1 MLHSVISFYK
11 FVKINNP
18 KKLRKSLLDI
28 LLNEDVVGT
37 FLIAKEGINA
47 TVSGSDISLKKIM
60 KFLDKQK
67 GFNDIEYKHSCSIKR
82 VFKRLKIKVKD
93 EIVALGK
100 KEIDPSKTTRNYIE
114 PRNWN
119 KLIADPDVLLIDT
132 RNTYEI
138 KIGTFLGAENP
149 NIKNFRDFPN
159 FVKKKLNSKKNQK
172 IAMFCTGGIRCEKA
186 SSYLIKHK
194 FKNVFQLKG
203 GIIQYAHQIKEQKIE
218 SKFKGKNFVFD
229 DRLGERIT
237 EDILS
242 DCHQCE
248 KSCDNHTNCANDA
261 CHLLFIQCY
270 KCKKIYKGCCSK
282 ECYEI
287 IKLPIEKQR
296 KLRKESPDIAAPLI
310 HHYRDRLKPKLKEM
324 NAKKNN
330 ASQ

>member
-159 FVKKKLNSKKNQK
+159 FVKNKLNSRKNQK

-186 SSYLIKHK
+186 SSYLLEKG
-194 FKNVFQLKG
+194 FKDVYQLKG
-203 GIIQYAHQIKEQKIE
+203 GILKYLEQNTKKN
-218 SKFKGKNFVFD
+218 SRFKGECFVFD
-229 DRLGERIT
+229 ERVSVNKK
-237 EDILS
+237 LKNGKY
-242 DCHQCE
+242 Q
-248 KSCDNHTNCANDA
+248 
-261 CHLLFIQCY
+261 QCY
-270 KCKKIYKGCCSK
+270 ACRMPISKDDISSIHYKKGISCPHCFSK
-282 ECYEI
+282 TSKRQKNRFAERQNQI
-287 IKLPIEKQR
+287 NL
-296 KLRKESPDIAAPLI
+296 SF
-310 HHYRDRLKPKLKEM
+310 LK
-324 NAKKNN
+324 NIDHFS
-330 ASQ
+330 SQT

>member
-18 KKLRKSLLDI
+18 KKLRKSLLEL

-100 KEIDPSKTTRNYIE
+100 KEIDPSKTTGNYIE

-186 SSYLIKHK
+186 SSYLLEKG
-194 FKNVFQLKG
+194 FKDVYQLKG
-203 GIIQYAHQIKEQKIE
+203 GILKYLEQNTKKN
-218 SKFKGKNFVFD
+218 SRFKGECFVFD
-229 DRLGERIT
+229 ERVSVNKK
-237 EDILS
+237 LKNGRY
-242 DCHQCE
+242 Q
-248 KSCDNHTNCANDA
+248 
-261 CHLLFIQCY
+261 QCY
-270 KCKKIYKGCCSK
+270 ACRMPISKDDISSIHYKKGISCPHCFSK
-282 ECYEI
+282 TSKRQKNRFAERQNQI
-287 IKLPIEKQR
+287 NL
-296 KLRKESPDIAAPLI
+296 SF
-310 HHYRDRLKPKLKEM
+310 LK
-324 NAKKNN
+324 NIDHFS
-330 ASQ
+330 SQT

>member
-18 KKLRKSLLDI
+18 KKLRKSLLDL

-47 TVSGSDISLKKIM
+47 TVSGSNISLKKIM

-149 NIKNFRDFPN
+149 NIKNFRDFPD

-186 SSYLIKHK
+186 SSYLLEKG
-194 FKNVFQLKG
+194 FKDVYQLKG
-203 GIIQYAHQIKEQKIE
+203 GILKYLEQNTKKN
-218 SKFKGKNFVFD
+218 SRFKGECFVFD
-229 DRLGERIT
+229 ERVSVNKK
-237 EDILS
+237 LKNGKY
-242 DCHQCE
+242 Q
-248 KSCDNHTNCANDA
+248 
-261 CHLLFIQCY
+261 QCY
-270 KCKKIYKGCCSK
+270 ACRMPISKDDISSIHYKKGISCPHCFSK
-282 ECYEI
+282 TSKRQKNRFAERQNQI
-287 IKLPIEKQR
+287 NL
-296 KLRKESPDIAAPLI
+296 SF
-310 HHYRDRLKPKLKEM
+310 LK
-324 NAKKNN
+324 NIDHFS
-330 ASQ
+330 SQT

>member
-18 KKLRKSLLDI
+18 KKLRKSLLDL

-186 SSYLIKHK
+186 SSYLLEKG
-194 FKNVFQLKG
+194 FKDVYQLKG
-203 GIIQYAHQIKEQKIE
+203 GILKYLEQNTKKN
-218 SKFKGKNFVFD
+218 SRFKGECFVFD
-229 DRLGERIT
+229 ERVSVNKK
-237 EDILS
+237 LKNGKY
-242 DCHQCE
+242 Q
-248 KSCDNHTNCANDA
+248 
-261 CHLLFIQCY
+261 QCY
-270 KCKKIYKGCCSK
+270 ACRMPISKDDISSIHYKKGISCPHCFSK
-282 ECYEI
+282 TSKRQKNRFAERQNQI
-287 IKLPIEKQR
+287 NL
-296 KLRKESPDIAAPLI
+296 SF
-310 HHYRDRLKPKLKEM
+310 LK
-324 NAKKNN
+324 NIDHFS
-330 ASQ
+330 SQT

>member
-18 KKLRKSLLDI
+18 KKLRKSLSDL

-47 TVSGSDISLKKIM
+47 TVSGSDTSLKKIM

-67 GFNDIEYKHSCSIKR
+67 GFNDIEYKHSYSIKR

-93 EIVALGK
+93 EVVALGK
-100 KEIDPSKTTRNYIE
+100 KEIDPSKTTGNYIE
-114 PRNWN
+114 PKNWN

-149 NIKNFRDFPN
+149 NIKNFRDFPD

-186 SSYLIKHK
+186 SSYLLEKG
-194 FKNVFQLKG
+194 FKDVYQLKG
-203 GIIQYAHQIKEQKIE
+203 GILKYLEQNTKKN
-218 SKFKGKNFVFD
+218 SRFKGECFVFD
-229 DRLGERIT
+229 ERVSVNKK
-237 EDILS
+237 LKNGKY
-242 DCHQCE
+242 Q
-248 KSCDNHTNCANDA
+248 
-261 CHLLFIQCY
+261 QCY
-270 KCKKIYKGCCSK
+270 ACRMPISKDDISSIHYKKGISCPHCFSK
-282 ECYEI
+282 TSKRQKNRFAERQNQI
-287 IKLPIEKQR
+287 NL
-296 KLRKESPDIAAPLI
+296 SF
-310 HHYRDRLKPKLKEM
+310 LK
-324 NAKKNN
+324 NIDHFS
-330 ASQ
+330 SQT

>member
-47 TVSGSDISLKKIM
+47 TVSGSNISLKKIM

-159 FVKKKLNSKKNQK
+159 FVKNKLNSKKNQK

-186 SSYLIKHK
+186 SSYLLEKG
-194 FKNVFQLKG
+194 FKDVYQLKG
-203 GIIQYAHQIKEQKIE
+203 GILKYLEQNTKKN
-218 SKFKGKNFVFD
+218 SRFKGECFVFD
-229 DRLGERIT
+229 ERVSVNKK
-237 EDILS
+237 LKNGRY
-242 DCHQCE
+242 Q
-248 KSCDNHTNCANDA
+248 
-261 CHLLFIQCY
+261 QCY
-270 KCKKIYKGCCSK
+270 ACRMPISKDDISSIHYKKGISCPHCFSK
-282 ECYEI
+282 TSKRQKNRFAERQNQI
-287 IKLPIEKQR
+287 NL
-296 KLRKESPDIAAPLI
+296 SF
-310 HHYRDRLKPKLKEM
+310 LK
-324 NAKKNN
+324 NIDHFS
-330 ASQ
+330 SQT

>member
-47 TVSGSDISLKKIM
+47 TVSGSNISLKKIM

-67 GFNDIEYKHSCSIKR
+67 GFNDIEYKHSYSIKR

-93 EIVALGK
+93 EVVALGK
-100 KEIDPSKTTRNYIE
+100 KEIDPSKTTGNYIE
-114 PRNWN
+114 PKNWN

-186 SSYLIKHK
+186 SSYLLEKG
-194 FKNVFQLKG
+194 FKDVYQLKG
-203 GIIQYAHQIKEQKIE
+203 GILKYLEQNTKKN
-218 SKFKGKNFVFD
+218 SRFKGECFVFD
-229 DRLGERIT
+229 ERVSVNKK
-237 EDILS
+237 LKNGRY
-242 DCHQCE
+242 Q
-248 KSCDNHTNCANDA
+248 
-261 CHLLFIQCY
+261 QCY
-270 KCKKIYKGCCSK
+270 ACRMPISKDDISSIHYKKGISCPHCFSK
-282 ECYEI
+282 TSKRQKNRFAERQNQI
-287 IKLPIEKQR
+287 NL
-296 KLRKESPDIAAPLI
+296 SF
-310 HHYRDRLKPKLKEM
+310 LK
-324 NAKKNN
+324 NIDHFS
-330 ASQ
+330 SQT

>member
-100 KEIDPSKTTRNYIE
+100 KEIDPSKTTGNYIE

-186 SSYLIKHK
+186 SSYLLEKG
-194 FKNVFQLKG
+194 FKDVYQLKG
-203 GIIQYAHQIKEQKIE
+203 GILKYLEQNTKKN
-218 SKFKGKNFVFD
+218 SRFKGECFVFD
-229 DRLGERIT
+229 ERVSVNKK
-237 EDILS
+237 LKNGKY
-242 DCHQCE
+242 Q
-248 KSCDNHTNCANDA
+248 
-261 CHLLFIQCY
+261 QCY
-270 KCKKIYKGCCSK
+270 ACRMPISKDDISSIHYKKGISCPHCFSK
-282 ECYEI
+282 TSKRQKNRFAERQNQI
-287 IKLPIEKQR
+287 NL
-296 KLRKESPDIAAPLI
+296 SF
-310 HHYRDRLKPKLKEM
+310 LK
-324 NAKKNN
+324 NIDHFS
-330 ASQ
+330 SQT